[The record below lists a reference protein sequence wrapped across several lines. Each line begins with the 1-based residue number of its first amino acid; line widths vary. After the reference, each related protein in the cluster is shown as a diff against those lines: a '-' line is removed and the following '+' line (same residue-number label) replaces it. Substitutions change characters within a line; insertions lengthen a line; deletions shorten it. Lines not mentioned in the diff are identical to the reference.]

1 MKFPINK
8 EQRSWGYLAFL
19 VLAATS
25 LLVLLLINLE
35 TVAGGVKKVLSLF
48 VPFYVGFF
56 IAYILNPFM
65 KFWENKVFIKIK
77 KPQARRTLSVLMVYT
92 IYILVLGG
100 VIAFLIPQLANSI
113 TKLVNGIPNYYK
125 SFMDTALKFIE
136 EHPSINEFYTN
147 YKSQID
153 SMVGQAVKTIGD
165 YLTTILPK
173 LASFTVQFGSW
184 MLNFF
189 VGSIIS
195 LYFLVGKE
203 KIIANCKRI
212 LNAIVRKKA
221 HYQRALKVAHVAHEK
236 TLHFITGQLLDAL
249 AVAILSYI
257 AMMIFGFPYALLNS
271 IILGLFNTIPYF
283 GPWIGAVP
291 PAIIILIVEP
301 KMFFWYLLFVLVM
314 QQIDSNIIGPRI
326 QGQQVGLSALWIM
339 FAIFLFGGL
348 FGVLG
353 MMLGV
358 PVFAVIYYFIS
369 AAITQGLEKQG
380 KPTEAVEYAR
390 PKDREMIEE
399 QEEKSNNE

>member
-8 EQRSWGYLAFL
+8 EQRSWGYLAFA
-19 VLAATS
+19 VLAATAI
-25 LLVLLLINLE
+25 LILLLLNLG
-35 TVAGGVKKVLSLF
+35 TVAAGIKKILLLF

-56 IAYILNPFM
+56 IAYILNPFL
-65 KFWENKVFIKIK
+65 KLWENKVYKKIK
-77 KPQARRTLSVLMVYT
+77 KPQLRRTLSVLTVYLF
-92 IYILVLGG
+92 YVLVIGG
-100 VIAFLIPQLANSI
+100 VIAFLLPQLINSI
-113 TKLVNGIPNYYK
+113 TKLVNGIPGYYN
-125 SFMDTALKFIE
+125 SFMETALKYIE
-136 EHPSINEFYTN
+136 DHPSINEFYGN
-147 YKSQID
+147 YKTQID

-165 YLTTILPK
+165 SLTTILPK
-173 LASFTVQFGSW
+173 LASATVQFGSW

-189 VGSIIS
+189 VGSVIS
-195 LYFLVGKE
+195 IYFLAGKE

-212 LNAIVRKKA
+212 LNVIVRKKE
-221 HYQRALKVAHVAHEK
+221 HYRQVLEVAHVAHEK

-249 AVAILSYI
+249 AVAVMSYI
-257 AMMIFGFPYALLNS
+257 AMSIIGFPYALLNS

-283 GPWIGAVP
+283 GPWIGAVA

-301 KMFFWYLLFVLVM
+301 KMFFWYLIFVLVM

-326 QGQQVGLSALWIM
+326 QGQQVGLSALWII

-358 PVFAVIYYFIS
+358 PVFAVIYYFVS
-369 AAITQGLEKQG
+369 SAITEGLAKQG

-390 PKDREMIEE
+390 PKDRELIEE
-399 QEEKSNNE
+399 NDE

>member
-1 MKFPINK
+1 MKFPINR
-8 EQRSWGYLAFL
+8 EQRSWGYLAFA

-25 LLVLLLINLE
+25 ILILLLVNLSS
-35 TVAGGVKKVLSLF
+35 VAAGVKKVLSLF

-56 IAYILNPFM
+56 IAYILNPFL
-65 KFWENKVFIKIK
+65 KLWENRVFKKVKR
-77 KPQARRTLSVLMVYT
+77 PQVRRALSVITVYA
-92 IYILVLGG
+92 IYVLVLGG
-100 VIAFLIPQLANSI
+100 VIAFLLPQLANSI
-113 TKLVNGIPNYYK
+113 TGLVNGIPGYYK
-125 SFMDTALKFIE
+125 SFMSTATKFIE
-136 EHPSINEFYTN
+136 DHPSINEFYQN
-147 YKSQID
+147 YKTQID
-153 SMVGQAVKTIGD
+153 SMVGQAVKTVGD
-165 YLTTILPK
+165 YMTTVLPK

-195 LYFLVGKE
+195 VYFLAGKE

-212 LNAIVRKKA
+212 LNAVVRKKE
-221 HYQRALKVAHVAHEK
+221 HYRRVLEVAHVAHEK

-249 AVAILSYI
+249 AVAVMSYI
-257 AMMIFGFPYALLNS
+257 AMMIFGFPYALLNA

-314 QQIDSNIIGPRI
+314 QQVDSNIIGPRI
-326 QGQQVGLSALWIM
+326 QGQQVGLSALWII

-358 PVFAVIYYFIS
+358 PAFAVIYYFIS
-369 AAITQGLEKQG
+369 SWITEGLEKQG
-380 KPTEAVEYAR
+380 KPTDAAEYAR

-399 QEEKSNNE
+399 PQEKAED